1 MNAESTATGKYRAT
15 VEILSDTEVLIA
27 RTFNAPRELV
37 FEAITTPEHV
47 KAWYGCDTMKMI
59 VCEMDVRVG
68 GKWRYRLRMED
79 GSEHG
84 FYGEYREMIAP
95 SRLVST
101 ENYEPIGPGHETLA
115 TLTLAE
121 RNGRTIFRNRLSYQ
135 SKADRDGHLRS
146 GMEQG
151 MNEGLDRL
159 DALVTRRRVES

>member
-1 MNAESTATGKYRAT
+1 MNVERTAKEKYRAT

-47 KAWYGCDTMKMI
+47 KDWYGCDTMTMI

-68 GKWRYRLRMED
+68 GKWRYRLRMPD

-84 FYGEYREMIAP
+84 FYGEYREIVVP

-101 ENYEPIGPGHETLA
+101 ENYEPIGPGHEMLSM
-115 TLTLAE
+115 LTLEE

-135 SKADRDGHLRS
+135 SKADRDGHLGS
-146 GMEQG
+146 GMERG
-151 MNEGLDRL
+151 MNEALDRL
-159 DALVTRRRVES
+159 DALVTRRRVEA